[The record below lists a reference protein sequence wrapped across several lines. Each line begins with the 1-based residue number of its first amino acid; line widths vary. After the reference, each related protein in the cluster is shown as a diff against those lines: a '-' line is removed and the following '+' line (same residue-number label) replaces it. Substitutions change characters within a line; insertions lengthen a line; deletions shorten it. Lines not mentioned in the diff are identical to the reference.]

1 MRQLLLA
8 ALTSLFTATAAP
20 AFAASIFD
28 FSFSGVVTSAIESSD
43 SGPSKSDP
51 FMIGEPYSA
60 FVQIQQTGASTTGTA
75 SLNVNVRGEFFLFG
89 PPLAPNQSSSG
100 ATYSGNA
107 LCSSSASGYAGSL
120 PGFTFTHVNGNPSS
134 DTLTAQFLVAGINR
148 ADDTGTLDLTLRSTP
163 LPPTLPLFAFALLM
177 LGIVAYV
184 RRDHLRTESQSH
196 ISLHPASPRS
206 ASLRTKPAARS
217 ARA

>member
-1 MRQLLLA
+1 MEGTAMRHLLLA

-28 FSFSGVVTSAIESSD
+28 SSFSGVVTSAIESSN
-43 SGPSKSDP
+43 SGPPKSDP
-51 FMIGEPYSA
+51 LMIGEPYSA

-75 SLNVNVRGEFFLFG
+75 SLNVNVRGDFFLFTG
-89 PPLAPNQSSSG
+89 PFVGANQSSSG

-107 LCSSSASGYAGSL
+107 LFSSSASGYAGSM

-134 DTLTAQFLVAGINR
+134 DTLTAQFFVAGINT

-163 LPPTLPLFAFALLM
+163 LPPALPLFALALLA
-177 LGIVAYV
+177 LGIFGYV
-184 RRDHLRTESQSH
+184 RRAKDVTAVQ
-196 ISLHPASPRS
+196 
-206 ASLRTKPAARS
+206 T
-217 ARA
+217 